1 MMMAWLIVVD
11 QWLET
16 ATEILCV
23 VFWAIA
29 GAMAVVGLV
38 RLFMGTLHR
47 NDGGPVSGF
56 PGRNQPH

>member
-38 RLFMGTLHR
+38 RLFMGR
-47 NDGGPVSGF
+47 
-56 PGRNQPH
+56 RW

>member
-16 ATEILCV
+16 ATNILCAA
-23 VFWAIA
+23 FWAIV

-38 RLFMGTLHR
+38 RLLL
-47 NDGGPVSGF
+47 
-56 PGRNQPH
+56 GRRW

>member
-23 VFWAIA
+23 VFWAAA
-29 GAMAVVGLV
+29 GALAALSLV
-38 RLFMGTLHR
+38 RFFVR
-47 NDGGPVSGF
+47 
-56 PGRNQPH
+56 RR